1 MRRKGGAGDGEI
13 APRIL
18 RICILGFIVGFTV
31 LAIQRTFQI
40 DLDIF
45 ILGYIV
51 VAAAVIIMAYIINV
65 VYNMR
70 YLKRANALLPL
81 LRSGRVEEYIAEMET
96 LMQRAKGQKLKNF
109 LGVNLSAGYGRAG
122 QDAKAAALLEGLS
135 EKWFPKEARM
145 VRNLNLCLCYFHIG
159 EDAKGFELYNASQ
172 KDFEPFRANSPHS
185 RSLAALDI
193 SVAVAKGEY
202 KYAQKLLDGAR
213 NTWNADEFQEV
224 FDEIEKELA
233 QKQTI

>member
-109 LGVNLSAGYGRAG
+109 LGVNLSA
-122 QDAKAAALLEGLS
+122 
-135 EKWFPKEARM
+135 
-145 VRNLNLCLCYFHIG
+145 
-159 EDAKGFELYNASQ
+159 
-172 KDFEPFRANSPHS
+172 
-185 RSLAALDI
+185 
-193 SVAVAKGEY
+193 
-202 KYAQKLLDGAR
+202 
-213 NTWNADEFQEV
+213 
-224 FDEIEKELA
+224 
-233 QKQTI
+233 